1 MIEFV
6 GVFIMGKVVNK
17 GLKLLILPDEDM
29 IHVLEQNMGNARFI
43 WNNLLSMYME
53 AYMLFSFYD
62 CPLYPNIS
70 NFNAMLNMLKQENHF
85 FYVKENPPVN
95 NKFIVI
101 WLMPS
106 INFLKKDQGIH
117 DSNPKRTLNNL
128 LEYRKAAIILE

>member
-17 GLKLLILPDEDM
+17 GLKLLILPDDDM

-53 AYMLFSFYD
+53 TYRLFSFHN

-85 FYVKENPPVN
+85 F
-95 NKFIVI
+95 
-101 WLMPS
+101 
-106 INFLKKDQGIH
+106 
-117 DSNPKRTLNNL
+117 T
-128 LEYRKAAIILE
+128 

>member
-53 AYMLFSFYD
+53 TYRLFSFHN

-70 NFNAMLNMLKQENHF
+70 NFNAMLNMLKQENPF
-85 FYVKENPPVN
+85 F
-95 NKFIVI
+95 
-101 WLMPS
+101 
-106 INFLKKDQGIH
+106 
-117 DSNPKRTLNNL
+117 T
-128 LEYRKAAIILE
+128 